1 MRRREFIVGLG
12 SVVTWPLAV
21 RAQQPVI
28 GFLSSTAPTEARRR
42 FSLDPFLHGLAE
54 TGFVEGRNIA
64 IEYRWAEDK
73 PDQLPGLAAEL
84 VRRQVALIAAIP
96 NAPAALAAKAA
107 TQTIPIVFVIGG
119 DPVDT
124 GIVPNLP
131 RPGGNVTGFTVF
143 TDQLAAKRLELLHE
157 LLPNA
162 SLIALLMGPSD
173 HITGVLKVT
182 EDAAHRLGVQLVVL
196 EVTGPDDFAAAFEKI
211 TQQRAAALSV
221 GTDPLFLSYRDRIIA
236 LAARHAIPT
245 AYFQR
250 EAVIEGGL
258 ASYGP
263 NVPDAF
269 RRAGVYAGRILKGE
283 KPGDLP
289 VQQPTK
295 FELLVNLKTAKAL
308 GLTVPETLLVR
319 ADEVIDI
326 SGRRHGH
333 D

>member
-1 MRRREFIVGLG
+1 MRRRDFIGGLG
-12 SVVTWPLAV
+12 LTVVSVRAAQ
-21 RAQQPVI
+21 AQQPVI

-42 FSLDPFLHGLAE
+42 FSLDPFLQGLAE

-64 IEYRWAEDK
+64 VEYHWAEDR
-73 PDQLPGLAAEL
+73 PDQLPRLAAEL
-84 VRRQVALIAAIP
+84 VRREVAVIAAMP

-107 TQTIPIVFVIGG
+107 TQTIPIVFVIGA

-143 TDQLAAKRLELLHE
+143 TDQLAAKRLQLLHE
-157 LLPNA
+157 LLPKA
-162 SLIALLMGPSD
+162 SLMALLMGPSD

-182 EDAAHRLGVQLVVL
+182 EETARRLGVQLVVV
-196 EVTGPDDFAAAFEKI
+196 EVTGPDDFAAAFAKI
-211 TQQRAAALSV
+211 SQQRAAALSV

-236 LAARHAIPT
+236 LAARDAIPT

-269 RRAGVYAGRILKGE
+269 RRAGVYVGRILKGE
-283 KPGDLP
+283 EPGDLP
-289 VQQPTK
+289 VQRSTK
-295 FELLVNLKTAKAL
+295 IELFINMKTAKAL
-308 GLTVPETLLVR
+308 GVTVPETLLAT
-319 ADEVIDI
+319 ADEEIQ
-326 SGRRHGH
+326 
-333 D
+333 